1 MKKMNVAA
9 QFGEER
15 ILPSHC
21 CLDDFDPYKE
31 RIGFPP
37 VRHRPLP
44 QMNCPLAPLSIR
56 PLLTIY
62 PLRRTILLRRL
73 LPGNLLLDIAQPK
86 TFKIHHRPTY
96 QARKVT
102 STSGLPQ

>member
-15 ILPSHC
+15 ILPSNC
-21 CLDDFDPYKE
+21 CLDDFDPYKD

-37 VRHRPLP
+37 MRHRPLP

-62 PLRRTILLRRL
+62 PLRRTILLPRL
-73 LPGNLLLDIAQPK
+73 GNLLLDIAKPK
-86 TFKIHHRPTY
+86 PSKSNNRPPSRD
-96 QARKVT
+96 RKT
-102 STSGLPQ
+102 TTPSEHPH